1 MSELTNYQLVNIFK
15 KYLNDF
21 VEGLTDQFPREKDF
35 YTLQLLIKTDQIN
48 MENILREFSK
58 VIIPHKDMVLER
70 NEDFFLTKCK
80 TLLSG
85 TDIKSDQ
92 VDHFKRIWQSPSLS
106 DDDKVVMW
114 RWFKNFLDIA
124 IQYDKNCK
132 K

>member
-58 VIIPHKDMVLER
+58 VKIGRAHV
-70 NEDFFLTKCK
+70 
-80 TLLSG
+80 
-85 TDIKSDQ
+85 
-92 VDHFKRIWQSPSLS
+92 
-106 DDDKVVMW
+106 
-114 RWFKNFLDIA
+114 
-124 IQYDKNCK
+124 
-132 K
+132 